1 MRLPTLIALTALAA
15 LAALTALAC
24 DTSTAVDPA
33 ATGARSASTE
43 RSASIAGTVQAIR
56 FAPDSTME
64 PVRAASVAVVRVAE
78 LPAPT
83 VIGDSVGYVTPG
95 PFDCGRQA
103 PATATVR
110 TDDRGRFLLGE
121 LDAGVYALT
130 VSPPEAT
137 ALDAR
142 TQCPLILAPE
152 AELDLTLYLS
162 PAAATAAR

>member
-1 MRLPTLIALTALAA
+1 MRLPTAIILTALAA
-15 LAALTALAC
+15 VAC
-24 DTSTAVDPA
+24 DRGTGVEPA
-33 ATGARSASTE
+33 ATGPRSVLSARA
-43 RSASIAGTVQAIR
+43 ASISGIVQAIR

-64 PVRAASVAVVRVAE
+64 PVGDATVTLVRVAD

-83 VIGDSVGYVTPG
+83 VIGDSVAYVTAG

-103 PATATVR
+103 PPAATTR

-121 LDAGVYALT
+121 LDAGVYALA
-130 VSPPEAT
+130 VSPPAAD

-142 TQCPLILAPE
+142 TQCPLVLAPE

-162 PAAATAAR
+162 PAAAAGARAR